1 MPSQY
6 PKDYLDPITCP
17 EHNELVYPKI
27 GKNGYRYYKCDVEI
41 IHLHNGNIG
50 KSHFIQDPDYD
61 IEFDAG
67 YQNQFDVDYPR
78 VHEE

>member
-1 MPSQY
+1 MNNEEAI
-6 PKDYLDPITCP
+6 LCP
-17 EHNELVYPKI
+17 EHKELIYPGVSKRT
-27 GKNGYRYYKCDVEI
+27 GYRYFKCDAGI

-61 IEFDAG
+61 IEFDRG
-67 YQNQFDVDYPR
+67 YQNQFDMDYPR